1 MTDREKELAEIR
13 RKYEVHVYEGY
24 EDNVESDIGFLLS
37 ELERLCAELEDE
49 RRQHEFERKQHDELR
64 ETAQKLI
71 GSLNGY
77 LKELD
82 GRCQKAYLNYT
93 VCSDSHQLGMA
104 EAYEV
109 AEYCLREILK
119 EIGVTVDE

>member
-1 MTDREKELAEIR
+1 MSGLRQGREAGIRLKESKPSSARMPPANRKLWR
-13 RKYEVHVYEGY
+13 RT
-24 EDNVESDIGFLLS
+24 S
-37 ELERLCAELEDE
+37 CAKLEDE

-82 GRCQKAYLNYT
+82 EWSQKAYLNYT